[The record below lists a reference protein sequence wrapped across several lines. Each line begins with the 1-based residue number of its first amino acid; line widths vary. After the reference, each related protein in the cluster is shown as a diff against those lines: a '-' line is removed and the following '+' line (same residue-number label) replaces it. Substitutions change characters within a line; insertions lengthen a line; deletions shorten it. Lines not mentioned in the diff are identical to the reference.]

1 MRRAAIVVGTIVVV
15 VLLAELGTRA
25 FGPYLPEP
33 SLWTDDTTTVKV
45 AQLDARDC
53 VDLVFAGN
61 SMTRDGL
68 DPTVFAEADP
78 EDRTTYNAALDAAT
92 PALLERWVLDEVDSR
107 VDPDGVVLG
116 LSSFDLNDNAAVGQ
130 SALDAYDAAPLSRD
144 DFFGRLQA
152 PFIRH
157 VDLFRYRNELRDPE
171 VVWDGLGA
179 WRDGERQPR
188 LGPEG
193 LEGLLGPDGEG
204 LSRRD
209 LHYEPSPLTERF
221 AQNEL
226 LNDFHLGGDQTEA
239 AQDLLAE
246 LADRDVDTAVVVL
259 PVTQDYVELHPGGA
273 AQYEE
278 FLALA
283 ERIATENGAEFID
296 LHDLAPDDS
305 WFADTHHLNATGSAE
320 LSAALPALL
329 GPDFARG
336 ERCESAE
343 GPSPAD

>member
-1 MRRAAIVVGTIVVV
+1 MKRIAVVVAALLVVV
-15 VLLAELGTRA
+15 VLAEVGARA
-25 FGPYLPEP
+25 FSPYLPEP

-68 DPTVFAEADP
+68 DPVVFGEGDP
-78 EDRTTYNAALDAAT
+78 EARSTYNAALDAAT
-92 PALLERWVLDEVDSR
+92 PALLERWVLDEVDPR

-116 LSSFDLNDNAAVGQ
+116 LSSFDLNDNAAIGQ

-144 DFFGRLQA
+144 DIFGRLQA
-152 PFIRH
+152 PFIEH
-157 VDLFRYRNELRDPE
+157 LDLFRYRNQLRDPE
-171 VVWDGLGA
+171 VVWHGLGA
-179 WRDGERQPR
+179 WRDGDREPR

-193 LEGLLGPDGEG
+193 LDGLLGPEGQG
-204 LSRRD
+204 LSRRE
-209 LHYEPSPLTERF
+209 LTYEAGPLTERF

-226 LNDFHLGGDQTEA
+226 LNDFHLGGEQTDA
-239 AQDLLAE
+239 AEDLLAG

-259 PVTQDYVELHPGGA
+259 PVTQDYVDLHPGGA
-273 AQYEE
+273 AQYDE

-283 ERIATENGAEFID
+283 ERIAADNGAEFID

-305 WFADTHHLNATGSAE
+305 WFADTHHLNATGATE
-320 LSAALPALL
+320 LSEALPALL

-336 ERCESAE
+336 TRC
-343 GPSPAD
+343 D